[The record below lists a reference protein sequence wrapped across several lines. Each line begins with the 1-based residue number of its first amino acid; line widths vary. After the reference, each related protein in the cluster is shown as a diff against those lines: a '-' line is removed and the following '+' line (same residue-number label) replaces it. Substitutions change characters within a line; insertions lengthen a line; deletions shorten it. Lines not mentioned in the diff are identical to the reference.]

1 MLGQS
6 VHINMFKQ
14 TNLINTFKCF
24 VLLVNSWCKSRRLKH
39 LGVPMFLGSGSFDH
53 NSTKLRFLVM
63 ERYGKDVEEL
73 FLNSGRRFDVST
85 VLMLGLRVVSI

>member
-1 MLGQS
+1 
-6 VHINMFKQ
+6 
-14 TNLINTFKCF
+14 
-24 VLLVNSWCKSRRLKH
+24 
-39 LGVPMFLGSGSFDH
+39 MFLGSGSFDH

-73 FLNSGRRFDVST
+73 FLSSGRRFDVST

>member
-1 MLGQS
+1 
-6 VHINMFKQ
+6 
-14 TNLINTFKCF
+14 
-24 VLLVNSWCKSRRLKH
+24 
-39 LGVPMFLGSGSFDH
+39 MFLGSGSFDH

-73 FLNSGRRFDVST
+73 FLGSGRRFDVST